1 MNEDR
6 KNSILS
12 IRALNL
18 SRSRNARQQRE
29 LPKNYKHTSE
39 YVHLTLQERRSF
51 LSSVAATIDSW
62 KDAVLFAEAQDKTKA
77 QLPNA
82 FDVAFEQ
89 VVTRFNTF
97 LGARGQS
104 TGLLVQDNNQTV
116 ASHLTANMRRYHNEG
131 TIWSSIDRIV
141 ETPLF
146 VDSHL
151 TSMVQ
156 VADLC
161 AVAIRR
167 FCEKDDRELYECTCE
182 ICREHGRYP

>member
-51 LSSVAATIDSW
+51 LSSVAVTIDSW

-89 VVTRFNTF
+89 VVTRFNDRV
-97 LGARGQS
+97 LWERIKGRIDKSGDRLVVIRHY
-104 TGLLVQDNNQTV
+104 TGRT
-116 ASHLTANMRRYHNEG
+116 R
-131 TIWSSIDRIV
+131 
-141 ETPLF
+141 
-146 VDSHL
+146 
-151 TSMVQ
+151 
-156 VADLC
+156 
-161 AVAIRR
+161 
-167 FCEKDDRELYECTCE
+167 CTCE
-182 ICREHGRYP
+182 ICREHGRCP